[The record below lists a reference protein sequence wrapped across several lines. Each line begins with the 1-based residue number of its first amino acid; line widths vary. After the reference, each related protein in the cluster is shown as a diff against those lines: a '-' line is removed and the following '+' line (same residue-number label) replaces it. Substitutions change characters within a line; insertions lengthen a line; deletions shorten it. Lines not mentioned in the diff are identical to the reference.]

1 MNEKNSI
8 PNEIKDILVSLHEEH
23 MSFQKYLLVIKNY
36 IDEDPIKN
44 LNNIVEYILNNI
56 NISNIRSNICYYL
69 ADIIVYIQEV
79 NKIDNNNYNEELEK
93 KSCNDLYYSEYRINI
108 KDERLKKYV
117 VKDFRKELI
126 INCTKNL
133 NYLKLMYVISN
144 NILPKNGY
152 VLFINIF
159 HKHEINYQY
168 KLLSLEYFAN
178 IANQIKLER
187 AKYIAQILPLVLEKF
202 YNIEGE
208 PYFNDNV
215 NNLDILISV
224 CKFVNILCD
233 ESIKTQDDDRQ
244 DVALYSIVAFIMRI
258 INYHS
263 VDLPL
268 NRNVEKLFK
277 YINYEDI
284 NYNECLKEYSEI
296 GKNFYKN
303 KNENLVKDCLSSL
316 IWRLSIINPNLPRT
330 LERVNILIPNTK
342 ACVLEN
348 STLELSVLCYLIL
361 IEKVNNCCFP
371 LVFSELYLFNLM
383 IRNSYNLILCV
394 PKAKERIKNNLLIK
408 AYHFICVCSVLS
420 KIIKKR
426 FNEYYSNIYKFKWR
440 PFDFLKKIYE
450 TLYENSNLKIYTKIV
465 YYCISNIMRN
475 FHWDIFYSLYSK
487 LLVESNSDNIKSTI
501 SSFIKD
507 ELFKQMSCVIKNVD
521 IKESNKKEYALI
533 DNNNNNN
540 NTSDIYLSF
549 EKKQEKKENIETFDK
564 NEISVNKIGNQIRK
578 IIFTLISEESVIL
591 YIDSI
596 TVALNIV
603 KMILLNKNFHPFYK
617 FILNYD
623 ESSSCFLQN
632 KIKYFY
638 EQIKIEKAML
648 LSDKQ
653 KNESL
658 SSNTE
663 EMLEKEFY
671 INNTINNIN
680 INKLEIVVMLLE
692 DIEKNIEK
700 IRINKK
706 N

>member
-1 MNEKNSI
+1 MDEKNSI

-23 MSFQKYLLVIKNY
+23 YSFQKCLLIIKNY

-44 LNNIVEYILNNI
+44 SNNIVEYILNNI
-56 NISNIRSNICYYL
+56 NVSDIKNNICYYL
-69 ADIIVYIQEV
+69 ADLLVYIQDV
-79 NKIDNNNYNEELEK
+79 NKIDNKNYNEEVEK
-93 KSCNDLYYSEYRINI
+93 KDDNGLYYPEYRINI

-117 VKDFRKELI
+117 VKDIRWELI
-126 INCTKNL
+126 RNCTKNI
-133 NYLKLMYVISN
+133 NYLKLMYVVSN

-159 HKHEINYQY
+159 HKLEINYQY

-178 IANQIKLER
+178 IANQIKIER

-202 YNIEGE
+202 YNIEGQ
-208 PYFNDNV
+208 PYYNDNI
-215 NNLDILISV
+215 NNLDILISM

-233 ESIKTQDDDRQ
+233 ESIKAQDDDRQ

-258 INYHS
+258 INYHN

-268 NRNVEKLFK
+268 NRNIEKLFK
-277 YINYEDI
+277 YINYENV
-284 NYNECLKEYSEI
+284 NYRECLKEYWNI
-296 GKNFYKN
+296 TKNLYKN

-342 ACVLEN
+342 TCVLEN
-348 STLELSVLCYLIL
+348 STLEISILCYLIL

-394 PKAKERIKNNLLIK
+394 SKAKEHIKNNLLIK
-408 AYHFICVCSVLS
+408 AYHFICVCSILS
-420 KIIKKR
+420 QIIKKR
-426 FNEYYSNIYKFKWR
+426 FNEYCGNIYKFRWR
-440 PFDFLKKIYE
+440 PYDFLKKIYQI
-450 TLYENSNLKIYTKIV
+450 LYENSNLKTYTKIV

-487 LLVESNSDNIKSTI
+487 LLVESNSDKIKSTI
-501 SSFIKD
+501 SSFFKD
-507 ELFKQMSCVIKNVD
+507 EMFKQMSHIIKNIE
-521 IKESNKKEYALI
+521 IKKLKKKEYELT
-533 DNNNNNN
+533 DNSNHNTN
-540 NTSDIYLSF
+540 NTEISF
-549 EKKQEKKENIETFDK
+549 EQKSEKKENVECLDK
-564 NEISVNKIGNQIRK
+564 EEIDINKVGNQIRK
-578 IIFTLISEESVIL
+578 IVFTLISEESVIL
-591 YIDSI
+591 YIESI

-617 FILNYD
+617 FILKFD

-632 KIKYFY
+632 KIKYFH

-648 LSDKQ
+648 LRDKQ
-653 KNESL
+653 KDESL
-658 SSNTE
+658 SSNNE
-663 EMLEKEFY
+663 EISEKYFY
-671 INNTINNIN
+671 INNTMNSVNV
-680 INKLEIVVMLLE
+680 NKLEIVVMLLE
-692 DIEKNIEK
+692 DIEKTIEK
-700 IRINKK
+700 IKINTK